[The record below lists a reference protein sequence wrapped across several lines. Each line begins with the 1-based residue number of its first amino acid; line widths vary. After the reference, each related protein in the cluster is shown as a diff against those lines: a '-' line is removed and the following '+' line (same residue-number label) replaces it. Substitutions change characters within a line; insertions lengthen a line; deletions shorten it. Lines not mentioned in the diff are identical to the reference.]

1 MTTDETVREIE
12 ALPDDMFLRTP
23 NPDPDNR
30 QFVYSP
36 DLKALAAE
44 LKLYREFV
52 GAMRV
57 CGVEIKDDKFHGFW
71 ADDTFKFATG
81 TFLNHIIAIGT
92 DPFDAWRNLRN
103 QELSEVESED
113 A

>member
-1 MTTDETVREIE
+1 MTTDETIREIE

-52 GAMRV
+52 GNAMMIQMKGDAV
-57 CGVEIKDDKFHGFW
+57 LEIDTDEHGDGKWHICDDWGYITPPGY
-71 ADDTFKFATG
+71 DT
-81 TFLNHIIAIGT
+81 AIEA
-92 DPFDAWRNLRN
+92 FDVWRKM
-103 QELSEVESED
+103 QK
-113 A
+113 